1 MHLPY
6 GALIPEARDYLKQA
20 GACFGTPIE
29 RLKHMNEPAIHF
41 YQDHHVDLYK
51 ERLEIAVCA
60 QHNNG
65 GLSADSWW
73 ETGISGLYAVGEVCA
88 SHGVTRPG
96 GTALNAGQVGAV
108 RAAEGIRLKKVAQT
122 ENTENDFRD
131 ADVKETLRKEAFKR
145 IRLSENAKGD
155 IALSALWLKA
165 SKRMSAVAGMIRSRA
180 QMEKALEET
189 SEDVKNFEKKVC
201 TPSVSQLPMFYKL
214 YDMLL
219 SQKVYLFAMLDYA
232 KAGGASRGSALY
244 TDPEG
249 ELPGFEGC
257 EPFGELYR
265 CKLDRKDHGKE
276 VQEVVLKD
284 GEVISSRRPVRPIPD
299 VDYFFENQWRAYR
312 KRTGTEH

>member
-1 MHLPY
+1 M
-6 GALIPEARDYLKQA
+6 
-20 GACFGTPIE
+20 
-29 RLKHMNEPAIHF
+29 
-41 YQDHHVDLYK
+41 
-51 ERLEIAVCA
+51 
-60 QHNNG
+60 
-65 GLSADSWW
+65 
-73 ETGISGLYAVGEVCA
+73 
-88 SHGVTRPG
+88 
-96 GTALNAGQVGAV
+96 
-108 RAAEGIRLKKVAQT
+108 
-122 ENTENDFRD
+122 
-131 ADVKETLRKEAFKR
+131 R
-145 IRLSENAKGD
+145 IRLSENVIVD
-155 IALSALWLKA
+155 LALSALWLKA
-165 SKRMSAVAGMIRSRA
+165 AKRMSAVAGMIRSRA

>member
-1 MHLPY
+1 M
-6 GALIPEARDYLKQA
+6 R
-20 GACFGTPIE
+20 
-29 RLKHMNEPAIHF
+29 
-41 YQDHHVDLYK
+41 
-51 ERLEIAVCA
+51 
-60 QHNNG
+60 
-65 GLSADSWW
+65 
-73 ETGISGLYAVGEVCA
+73 
-88 SHGVTRPG
+88 
-96 GTALNAGQVGAV
+96 
-108 RAAEGIRLKKVAQT
+108 
-122 ENTENDFRD
+122 
-131 ADVKETLRKEAFKR
+131 
-145 IRLSENAKGD
+145 
-155 IALSALWLKA
+155 
-165 SKRMSAVAGMIRSRA
+165 AVACMIRSRA

-232 KAGGASRGSALY
+232 KAGGASRGSAL
-244 TDPEG
+244 
-249 ELPGFEGC
+249 PGFDGC
-257 EPFGELYR
+257 DPFGELYR

>member
-1 MHLPY
+1 M
-6 GALIPEARDYLKQA
+6 
-20 GACFGTPIE
+20 
-29 RLKHMNEPAIHF
+29 
-41 YQDHHVDLYK
+41 DLYK
-51 ERLEIAVCA
+51 ERLEIAVRA